1 MIELLAVRGSIL
13 MTNVNT
19 HSDNGNKIKIVY
31 LVTRCTKSGPIDV
44 VYNIAANL
52 DKKIFEPYI
61 VTLYPENSKSII
73 NLFKSAGIS
82 CLCAETNKSKILLG
96 QTQKIKSIIDKI
108 APDIIHSHGA
118 FPGVAASR
126 LHRVPHMITL
136 HCFMRTDY
144 LNEYG
149 IVIGRLLEALH
160 MHVVKKSDKTLTCS
174 QSLTELY
181 RSKYNLKFDYVL
193 NGIEFSKY
201 RKVKD
206 ETEKVHLRKMLNLPY
221 NKKIFVY
228 AARLIQRK
236 NQVFLC
242 EVFSNIHNDKI
253 LLLLGDG
260 DDYQKL
266 KDTFGTNKNIIFTG
280 YKSNVYDY
288 LCASDVYISSSKSE
302 GMPLGVLEALACG
315 LPVILSDIPQH
326 CEIVEINGEIGCT
339 YKSGD
344 ITSCIERINYVSEN
358 YEKYREVRDIAAK
371 YFDAKTMSA
380 NYQKEYISLINRI
393 G

>member
-31 LVTRCTKSGPIDV
+31 LITRCAKCGPIDV

-73 NLFKSAGIS
+73 NVFKNAGIS

-108 APDIIHSHGA
+108 SPDIIHSHGA

-126 LHRVPHMITL
+126 LHRAPHMITL

-206 ETEKVHLRKMLNLPY
+206 ETEKVHLRKTLNLPY

-260 DDYQKL
+260 EDYQKL
-266 KDTFGTNKNIIFTG
+266 KDTFDTNKNIIFAG

-288 LCASDVYISSSKSE
+288 LRASDVYISSSKSE
-302 GMPLGVLEALACG
+302 GMPLGVIEALACG

-326 CEIVEINGEIGCT
+326 KEILDCCEGVGLDYIEGSLDDCAEKINLICSKPNEFNNIREKTIGM
-339 YKSGD
+339 
-344 ITSCIERINYVSEN
+344 
-358 YEKYREVRDIAAK
+358 
-371 YFDAKTMSA
+371 FDAAVMSK
-380 NYQKEYISLINRI
+380 NYQAEYLKLMSDKQ
-393 G
+393 